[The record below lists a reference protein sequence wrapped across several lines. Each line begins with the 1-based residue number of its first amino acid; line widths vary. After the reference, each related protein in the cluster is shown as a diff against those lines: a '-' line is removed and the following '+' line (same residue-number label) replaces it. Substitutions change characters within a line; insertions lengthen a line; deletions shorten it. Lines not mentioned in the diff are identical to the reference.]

1 MGSVHKF
8 TRNISDFSDVYG
20 NGITS
25 AGQHYSSGTYY
36 WYPIV
41 EDAGPGGLFTDVH
54 RISSTGPTSQIIW
67 CCEVGD
73 FGAEVEQQV
82 VFAFRVTGRDSGG
95 LIYLGPGRLGYG
107 DSTNTICQALRI
119 TLGATSDDD
128 VIRFVEKFYA
138 STFTELGSNVSFS
151 FDTSKWY
158 SLRMH
163 FDLDGNAVKAKI
175 WELDTEEPVDWT
187 IETTGTKMESQLSN
201 FIGLYTYGT
210 RQLDIAYFAVTDDV
224 ASYPLSAP
232 STTSSDRTGDGEVVY
247 AEYVW
252 LSQTDLSVFVSG
264 LGGGVGSI
272 QFEDVTILGA
282 TGAVAEIEF
291 SEAALDGYGN
301 FRGDVE
307 HSEFVPDGYG
317 NFEGSVEF
325 PEAVLA
331 GESFAGGDGD
341 IDFPEFGI
349 HQANS
354 GAGRIHAETRDL
366 FDYAGRGGA
375 VGSVPFSAVLVRA
388 TGSQLIFG
396 NADISSETFTLDGN
410 GNFSGAVSFE
420 DAVVDASGSSFP
432 VGRAGIDWSLSVG
445 GAGKVGT
452 VKAGLSPVTFPAF
465 QVSGAGTVR
474 IVGQAA
480 MDFERFKVEGVAL
493 PGGAGDGVIIL
504 PSFAVLA
511 SGKSPP
517 RGQGVIEFS
526 IDLPSGGCHGH
537 SDPHRHPILRFERHP

>member
-20 NGITS
+20 NGITF

-187 IETTGTKMESQLSN
+187 IETTGTKMESQLSK

-224 ASYPLSAP
+224 TSYPLSAP

-325 PEAVLA
+325 PGAELA
-331 GESFAGGDGD
+331 GESWVGGIGV

-349 HQANS
+349 HQAIS
-354 GAGRIHAETRDL
+354 GNGEIHEDTRDL
-366 FDYAGRGGA
+366 FDYTGRSGA
-375 VGSVPFSAVLVRA
+375 LGSVSFSMGLRA
-388 TGSQLIFG
+388 TGSQLVSG
-396 NADISSETFTLDGN
+396 NAETSFGTFILDGD
-410 GNFSGAVSFE
+410 GNFSGTVSFE
-420 DAVVDASGSSFP
+420 DTLIDASGSSFP
-432 VGRAGIDWSLSVG
+432 VGRASIDWSISVG

-452 VKAGLSPVTFPAF
+452 VEAGSSPVEFPAF
-465 QVSGAGTVR
+465 QISGAGTVR
-474 IVGQAA
+474 VVGHAA
-480 MDFERFKVEGVAL
+480 MDFERFEADGVAL
-493 PGGAGDGVIIL
+493 PGCSGDGVIVL
-504 PSFAVLA
+504 PSPVVLA
-511 SGKSPP
+511 SGQHPP
-517 RGQGVIEFS
+517 RGDGAIEFS
-526 IDLPSGGCHGH
+526 IDLPSSGCYGH
-537 SDPHRHPILRFERHP
+537 SDRYRYPILRFERHP